1 MCWVSIWCLNIFSHS
16 GGFWRAEKDQDPF
29 LPHTTAVSYRKS
41 VVNQKKLLVG
51 AEQILRE
58 VHSEKSRVLI
68 RLRAL
73 WIYLG
78 RANDVPQDL
87 NDYYE
92 RVYAFSFGVT
102 EASCLCYLWLFTSSA
117 AKIQPWTDER

>member
-1 MCWVSIWCLNIFSHS
+1 MVE
-16 GGFWRAEKDQDPF
+16 GFGVQRQTRTPL
-29 LPHTTAVSYRKS
+29 LPLAIPVSYSKS

-51 AEQILRE
+51 AKQILRE

-68 RLRAL
+68 TLRAL

-78 RANDVPQDL
+78 PANDLPQDL

-92 RVYAFSFGVT
+92 S
-102 EASCLCYLWLFTSSA
+102 LCILFWGYTGML
-117 AKIQPWTDER
+117 PL